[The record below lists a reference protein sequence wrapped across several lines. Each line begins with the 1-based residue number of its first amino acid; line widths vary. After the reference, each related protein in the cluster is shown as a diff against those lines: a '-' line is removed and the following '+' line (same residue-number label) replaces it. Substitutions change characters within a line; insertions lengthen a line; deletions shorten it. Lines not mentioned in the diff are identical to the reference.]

1 MRVLHVIPYLGRNQ
15 GGPVLS
21 LAGYAHGLVQHGVQV
36 EILHGQHPRDG
47 ETVPLLADVKAMA
60 VPLWPCLGL
69 RWAPALTGLHGP
81 AVAACDLVHL
91 HGLWTDLHRRAALL
105 ARQYRKPLVV
115 SLCGMLQPRALR
127 YRGLKKRL
135 VWWWFQRDVL
145 AQAAGIHAKS
155 IQEAEHAQAFG
166 SRWPARVIANP
177 VGQPN
182 AGATHQAHEA
192 RVRWNLPSGYR
203 YLLYLGRLH
212 PVKGIAQLIDAVCA
226 LSAVDGCAPWRLLV
240 AGPDE
245 GRLREGLV
253 RKLRE
258 RGCLERV
265 LWLGSVNELEK
276 WALLDLAACLVAPS
290 MFENFGLAIAEA
302 LMAGKPVITTT
313 GTPWNT
319 LVTAQAG
326 WQVAPTAAALAA
338 ALCEMLALDADQLA
352 AMGARGRCLVEP
364 FGITAVG
371 AQLKDWYGEILER
384 SR

>member
-21 LAGYAHGLVQHGVQV
+21 LAGYAQGLVQHGVQV
-36 EILHGQHPRDG
+36 DVLHGQHPHDG
-47 ETVPLLADVKAMA
+47 ETVQLPPHVSVMA

-69 RWAPALTGLHGP
+69 RWAPALTGRHGP
-81 AVAACDLVHL
+81 AVATCDLVHL

-135 VWWWFQRDVL
+135 VWWWFQHDIL

-155 IQEAEHAQAFG
+155 IQEAEDAQAFG
-166 SRWPARVIANP
+166 ARWPARVIPNP
-177 VGQPN
+177 VDQPS
-182 AGATHQAHEA
+182 AETIRQADAA
-192 RVRWNLPSGYR
+192 RARWELPGGYR

-226 LSAVDGCAPWRLLV
+226 LSTVAGGIPWRLLV

-245 GRLREGLV
+245 GHLREGLV

-258 RGCLERV
+258 QGCAERV
-265 LWLGSVNELEK
+265 LWLGSVNEVEK

-290 MFENFGLAIAEA
+290 LFENFGLAIAEA
-302 LMAGKPVITTT
+302 LMAGKPVVTTT

-319 LVTAQAG
+319 LVTARAG
-326 WQVAPTAAALAA
+326 WQVAPTAPALAA
-338 ALCEMLALDADQLA
+338 ALRDMLALDDEQLA

-371 AQLKDWYGEILER
+371 AQLKDWYGEIVESPL
-384 SR
+384 